1 MAIKTKK
8 RGRVAGPLAKCP
20 TGINGL
26 DQITGGGLPQGRPT
40 LLSGAAGCGKT
51 LFAMEF
57 LVEGVRRFNEPGVF
71 VSFEE
76 NSEELAKNFSSLG
89 FNIEELSK
97 RRKIALE
104 YIYIERS
111 EIEVTGEYDLE
122 GLFIRLQHIVNS
134 IGAKRIVLDTI
145 EALFSAL
152 PNEGILRAE
161 IRRLFRWIKSKGLTA
176 IVTAEKGHGDM
187 TRHGL
192 EEYVSDCAIVLDH
205 NVVDQVATR
214 RMRIVKYR
222 GSSHGTN
229 EYPFLIDETGISVLP
244 ITSVT
249 LQHESSTERVSTG
262 IPRLDAM
269 MGGKGFFRG
278 SSVLVSGT
286 AGTGKSS
293 MAAHFADAA
302 CIRRERCLYLA
313 FEESENQIIRNMRSI
328 GIDLEPHVKNGLL
341 RFHASR
347 PSMYG
352 LETHLATI
360 HKLIDDFKPRSVI
373 FDPITNLIAV
383 ASVTDVKA
391 MMTRLIDYLKLK
403 KITSFYTNL
412 SHQSGLEQ
420 TDVGIS
426 SLMDTWIS
434 LRDIEQT
441 GERNRGL
448 YLLKSRGMAHSNQI
462 REFLI
467 TNKGVDLI
475 DVYLGAG
482 AVFTGSARAAQEA
495 HEKAEAV
502 LRREEIQR
510 KKRQLEQKR
519 RVMEAQIAALHSQYE
534 SEENE
539 LRITL
544 EQLKLKEK
552 VVQEETDTISIRRKA
567 DETLKKTAIRKGA
580 ASR

>member
-1 MAIKTKK
+1 MPIKTEK
-8 RGRVAGPLAKCP
+8 RGRVAGSLAKCP

-26 DQITGGGLPQGRPT
+26 DEITGGGLPQGRPT
-40 LLSGAAGCGKT
+40 LLSGGAGCGKT

-57 LVEGVRRFNEPGVF
+57 LVEGARKYNEPGVF

-89 FNIEELSK
+89 FNLEGLSK
-97 RRKIALE
+97 RGKIALE

-122 GLFIRLQHIVNS
+122 GLFIRLQHIVDS

-192 EEYVSDCAIVLDH
+192 EEYVSDCVIVLDH

-222 GSSHGTN
+222 GSNHGTN
-229 EYPFLIDETGISVLP
+229 EYPFLIEDTGISVLP
-244 ITSVT
+244 ITSVV
-249 LQHESSTERVSTG
+249 LQHESSTERVPTG

-269 MGGKGFFRG
+269 MGGKGFFRD

-302 CIRRERCLYLA
+302 CKRRERCLYLA

-341 RFHASR
+341 RFHAAR
-347 PSMYG
+347 PSMCG
-352 LETHLATI
+352 LEMHLATI
-360 HKLIDDFKPRSVI
+360 HKLIDDFKPRAVV

-383 ASVTDVKA
+383 ASVTEVKA
-391 MMTRLIDYLKLK
+391 MMTRLIDYLKMK

-412 SHQSGLEQ
+412 SHQSSLEQ

-462 REFLI
+462 REFLL

-495 HEKAEAV
+495 HERAEAV
-502 LRREEIQR
+502 LQRVEIQR
-510 KKRQLEQKR
+510 KKRQLEQKL

-552 VVQEETDTISIRRKA
+552 VVQEDRDTMSIRRQA
-567 DETLKKTAIRKGA
+567 DETLKKTAYRKGA
-580 ASR
+580 AAR